1 MDYPKIT
8 REGSYRL
15 HIPELSGGLNRVDP
29 LDTVR
34 DNQLT
39 DCKNVWF
46 KDGVLQSRPAL
57 RWIEEDGGPADP
69 DDPDSPNRPWLVP
82 PDGSTLKFRGEVGGV
97 FRMVYLVT
105 GQAGGKDTLYVFYV
119 RRARTVQEKEEGK
132 EVVVGHSD
140 SFSPC
145 DAETFGNVILFESEP
160 INGIANSDGLYAL
173 VYDQNNGTTVWGHS
187 TNRDTK
193 WWQIPEDAD
202 GVYAPLVLIN
212 GKGNKYSALPSGGNA
227 EYPRA
232 VTFEGFNTLF
242 GKFRAGFFADGVSH
256 EFQLPSSLAAN
267 SKVEVTYTNRK
278 NEIYT
283 WEIPKDASDS
293 GPPLIDQDNIQ
304 AHVNRKTGLL
314 WFTAGKEG
322 QAPGTLAMVQGVS
335 NSILVTAVADI
346 SACTLGNSTR
356 AIWFGG
362 SANGIN
368 GGSRLFLTGDSKSPG
383 KVCWSDQGR
392 PLYFPENCYA
402 YVGESG
408 RPVTAMAKQD
418 DMLVFFK
425 ENETYYTT
433 YVDGPSYTADD
444 ILSGAIVDVT
454 AVDAVFPIYQIS
466 PNIGCDQ
473 PDTIQ
478 NCDNRL
484 IWASSPGHV
493 YTLVSSSIYSNANI
507 YRLTDE
513 TGPLLDTAGIAKAGI
528 LDGWY
533 YLFQGDTAYV
543 MDYRTNAVR
552 GVTSYAKDRSPVGW
566 YVWKF
571 TPTGPTAVGVLSSE
585 IDGLLLISKG
595 AGQNGNNHITGGLFE
610 DGTEDAAPGLMG
622 LTIKSRFRTKLFDF
636 GYPERMKK
644 IAALVLKA
652 GGNGY
657 MDVAF
662 DTERGQT
669 PCIRHK
675 DFYSDA
681 GAREPG
687 YLRSVKFAPV
697 APRVQQFGL
706 SIQAAGRF
714 ALGGVSLY
722 YKPMR

>member
-15 HIPELSGGLNRVDP
+15 HIPQLSGGLNRVDP

-39 DCKNVWF
+39 DCENVWF

-57 RWIEEDGGPADP
+57 RWIEEDGGPANP
-69 DDPDSPNRPWLVP
+69 DDPDSPNQPWLVP
-82 PDGSTLKFRGEVGGV
+82 PDGSDLVFHKKVGTLFY
-97 FRMVYLVT
+97 MVYLVK
-105 GQAGGKDTLYVFYV
+105 GQTGGKDTLYVFYV
-119 RRARTVQEKEEGK
+119 RKARTQDEIEDGK
-132 EVVVGHSD
+132 KVVVGHSD

-145 DAETFGNVILFESEP
+145 DAGDFKNIVLFESDP
-160 INGIANSDGLYAL
+160 INGDGLYAL
-173 VYDQNNGTTVWGHS
+173 VYAGSGSTAGTTVWEHN
-187 TNRDTK
+187 TNKGDIK
-193 WWQIPEDAD
+193 WTQITGDD
-202 GVYAPLVLIN
+202 VYAPLVLIN
-212 GKGNKYSALPSGGNA
+212 GKGDRYDELTSSGVAPFPN
-227 EYPRA
+227 A

-242 GKFRAGFFADGVSH
+242 GNFRAGFMADGKSSR
-256 EFQLPSSLAAN
+256 FQLPCALKPGSSLTIQYDGLKDDGGEYRVPSAVWTIN
-267 SKVEVTYTNRK
+267 GNEDTSGETSNGIYLKIDRETGILSFNRA
-278 NEIYT
+278 EAFAY
-283 WEIPKDASDS
+283 
-293 GPPLIDQDNIQ
+293 PLLN
-304 AHVNRKTGLL
+304 NGN
-314 WFTAGKEG
+314 
-322 QAPGTLAMVQGVS
+322 P
-335 NSILVTAVADI
+335 NSIIVTAVADMPT
-346 SACTLGNSTR
+346 CTLGNSTQ
-356 AIWFGG
+356 AVWFGG
-362 SANGIN
+362 SSKGIN
-368 GGSRLFLTGDSKSPG
+368 GGSRLFLAGDNRSPG

-408 RPVTAMAKQD
+408 NPVTAMAKQD

-433 YVDGPSYTADD
+433 YVDGPDYTADD

-454 AVDAVFPIYQIS
+454 AADAVFPIYQIS
-466 PNIGCDQ
+466 PNIGCDR

-484 IWASSPGHV
+484 IWASSPGHI

-513 TGPLLDTAGIAKAGI
+513 TGPLIDTAGNTQSGI

-533 YLFQGDTAYV
+533 YLFHGETAYV
-543 MDYRTNAVR
+543 LDYRTAAVR
-552 GVTSYAKDRSPVGW
+552 SITSYAKDRSPVAW

-571 TPTGPTAVGVLSSE
+571 TPTGPIAVGALSSE
-585 IDGLLLISKG
+585 VDGLLLISAG
-595 AGQNGNNHITGGLFE
+595 TGQNNNNHITGGLFE
-610 DGTEDAAPGLMG
+610 EGTEDTAPGLMD
-622 LTIKSRFRTKLFDF
+622 LVIKSSLRTKLFDF

-644 IAALVLKA
+644 ISSLVLKA
-652 GGNGY
+652 GGQGH
-657 MDVAF
+657 MDVSFA
-662 DTERGQT
+662 TERGQT

-675 DFYSDA
+675 DFYADA
-681 GAREPG
+681 GPRDPG
-687 YLRSVKFAPV
+687 YLHSVKFAPV

>member
-39 DCKNVWF
+39 DCENVWF
-46 KDGVLQSRPAL
+46 KDGILQSRPAL

-69 DDPDSPNRPWLVP
+69 DDPDSPNQPWLVP

-105 GQAGGKDTLYVFYV
+105 GQAGGKDTLYIFYV
-119 RRARTVQEKEEGK
+119 RRAQTTQEKEDGK

-145 DAETFGNVILFESEP
+145 DAGAFGNVILFESDP
-160 INGIANSDGLYAL
+160 IHGDGLYAL
-173 VYDQNNGTTVWGHS
+173 VYAGSGASAGTTVWEHN
-187 TNRDTK
+187 TNKGDIK
-193 WWQIPEDAD
+193 WTQITGDD
-202 GVYAPLVLIN
+202 VYAPLVLIN
-212 GKGNKYSALPSGGNA
+212 GKGDKYDELPSSGA
-227 EYPRA
+227 APFPDA

-242 GKFRAGFFADGVSH
+242 GNFRAGFMADGESSR
-256 EFQLPSSLAAN
+256 FQLPCAIKAN
-267 SKVEVTYTNRK
+267 TKLTVEYTGLKENDASAV
-278 NEIYT
+278 
-283 WEIPKDASDS
+283 WEIPANGDSSPGGDDAPK
-293 GPPLIDQDNIQ
+293 GMTVHIDR
-304 AHVNRKTGLL
+304 ASGLL
-314 WFTAGKEG
+314 SFNRAAADVYPLLNNGM
-322 QAPGTLAMVQGVS
+322 P
-335 NSILVTAVADI
+335 NNILVTAVADMP
-346 SACTLGNSTR
+346 ACSLGNSTQ

-362 SANGIN
+362 SSKGIN

-408 RPVTAMAKQD
+408 KPVEAMAKQD
-418 DMLVFFK
+418 DMLIFFK
-425 ENETYYTT
+425 KDETYYTT

-466 PNIGCDQ
+466 PNVGCDQ

-493 YTLVSSSIYSNANI
+493 YTLVSASIYSNANI

-513 TGPLLDTAGIAKAGI
+513 TGPLLDAPGIAKAGT

-533 YLFQGDTAYV
+533 YLFCGDTAYV

-566 YVWKF
+566 YAWKF

-585 IDGLLLISKG
+585 VYGMLLISKG
-595 AGQNGNNHITGGLFE
+595 TVNNHITGGVFE
-610 DGTEDAAPGLMG
+610 EGTEDTVPGLMD
-622 LTIKSRFRTKLFDF
+622 LVIKSSLRTKLFDF

-652 GGNGY
+652 GGKGY

>member
-15 HIPELSGGLNRVDP
+15 HIPQLSGGLNRVDP

-39 DCKNVWF
+39 DCENVWF

-69 DDPDSPNRPWLVP
+69 DDPDSPNQPWLVP
-82 PDGSTLKFRGEVGGV
+82 PDGSRLVFHKEVGGV

-105 GQAGGKDTLYVFYV
+105 GQTGGKDTLYVFYV
-119 RRARTVQEKEEGK
+119 RRARTTQEKEDGK

-145 DAETFGNVILFESEP
+145 NAGAFGNVILFASDP
-160 INGIANSDGLYAL
+160 IHGDGLYAL
-173 VYDQNNGTTVWGHS
+173 VYAGSGSTAGTTVWEHN
-187 TNRDTK
+187 TNKGDAK
-193 WWQIPEDAD
+193 WTQITGDD
-202 GVYAPLVLIN
+202 VYAPLVLIN
-212 GKGNKYSALPSGGNA
+212 GKGDKYDELPSSGA
-227 EYPRA
+227 APFPDA

-242 GKFRAGFFADGVSH
+242 GNFRAGFMSDGKSGR
-256 EFQLPSSLAAN
+256 FQLPCAIKAN
-267 SKVEVTYTNRK
+267 TKLTVEYTGLKEND
-278 NEIYT
+278 ESAV
-283 WEIPKDASDS
+283 WEIPANRDYSHDVDDA
-293 GPPLIDQDNIQ
+293 DNAPKGLSANI
-304 AHVNRKTGLL
+304 NRETGLL
-314 WFTAGKEG
+314 YFNR
-322 QAPGTLAMVQGVS
+322 VS
-335 NSILVTAVADI
+335 ADVYPLINNGIPNSILVTAVADMP
-346 SACTLGNSTR
+346 ACTLGNSTQ

-362 SANGIN
+362 SSKGIN
-368 GGSRLFLTGDSKSPG
+368 GGSRLFLTGDSRNPG

-408 RPVTAMAKQD
+408 KPVEAMAKQD

-425 ENETYYTT
+425 QDETYYTT
-433 YVDGPSYTADD
+433 YVDGPDYTADD

-466 PNIGCDQ
+466 PNVGCDQ

-513 TGPLLDTAGIAKAGI
+513 TGPLIDTAGNTQSGV

-533 YLFQGDTAYV
+533 YLFCGDTAYV

-552 GVTSYAKDRSPVGW
+552 GVTSYAKDRSPVAW

-571 TPTGPTAVGVLSSE
+571 TPTGPMAVGVLSSE
-585 IDGLLLISKG
+585 ADGMLLISDG
-595 AGQNGNNHITGGLFE
+595 AGQNNNNHITGGLFE
-610 DGTEDAAPGLMG
+610 EGTEDTAPGLMD
-622 LTIKSRFRTKLFDF
+622 LVIKSSLRTKLFDF

-652 GGNGY
+652 GGKGY